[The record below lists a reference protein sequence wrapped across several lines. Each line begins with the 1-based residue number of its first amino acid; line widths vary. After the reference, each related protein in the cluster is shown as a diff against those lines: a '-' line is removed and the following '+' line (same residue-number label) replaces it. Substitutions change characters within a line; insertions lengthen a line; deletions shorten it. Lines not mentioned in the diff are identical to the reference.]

1 MRNLNESTLS
11 KAQHE
16 AAIIER
22 EILKARTV
30 MIERFAKPN
39 WQFAVGTP
47 DDREQR
53 NSRAPE

>member
-1 MRNLNESTLS
+1 MKNINESTLS
-11 KAQHE
+11 QAQQE
-16 AAIIER
+16 APERER
-22 EILKARTV
+22 EILKARAV

-53 NSRAPE
+53 NARS